1 MNPPKNHVMHK
12 EDSMRNRWIV
22 VASVALIVAVF
33 VGCAGQSGGGNRE
46 IEVSV
51 TDKGFE
57 PSRIEVKKGDTV
69 TLVVTRKTDMTCAT
83 GIVVADRGITQDL
96 PLNEPVRVALG
107 NVEGGEIAF
116 ACPMDM
122 IKGTVVV
129 AN

>member
-1 MNPPKNHVMHK
+1 M
-12 EDSMRNRWIV
+12 MRKRCIV
-22 VASVALIVAVF
+22 VAALALIVAV
-33 VGCAGQSGGGNRE
+33 VAGCGGGQTGGKSRE
-46 IEVSV
+46 IQVSV

-57 PSRIEVKKGDTV
+57 PSRIEVNKGDAV
-69 TLVVTRKTDMTCAT
+69 TLVVTRKTDQTCAT

-107 NVEGGEIAF
+107 NVESGEIGF

-122 IKGTVVV
+122 IKGTVA

>member
-1 MNPPKNHVMHK
+1 MAALML
-12 EDSMRNRWIV
+12 V
-22 VASVALIVAVF
+22 VAVAA
-33 VGCAGQSGGGNRE
+33 GCGGQSGGKNRE

-57 PSRIEVKKGDTV
+57 PSRIEVKKGDAV
-69 TLVVTRKTDMTCAT
+69 TLVVTRKTDQTCAT

-107 NVEGGEIAF
+107 NVEAGEIAF

-122 IKGTVVV
+122 IKGSVV

>member
-1 MNPPKNHVMHK
+1 
-12 EDSMRNRWIV
+12 MRHR
-22 VASVALIVAVF
+22 SVAGAVLSLALLVAVAA
-33 VGCAGQSGGGNRE
+33 GCGGQKAGGSSRE

-57 PSRIEVKKGDTV
+57 PSRIEVEKGDNV
-69 TLVVTRKTDMTCAT
+69 TLVVTRKTEQTCAT

-107 NVEGGEIAF
+107 NVESGEIGF

-122 IKGTVVV
+122 IKGTVA

>member
-1 MNPPKNHVMHK
+1 
-12 EDSMRNRWIV
+12 MRSRWITAPMLALV
-22 VASVALIVAVF
+22 VALAA
-33 VGCAGQSGGGNRE
+33 GCAGQTGGANRE

-57 PSRIEVKKGDTV
+57 PSRIEVNKGDTV
-69 TLVVTRKTDMTCAT
+69 TLVVTRKTDQTCAT

-96 PLNEPVRVALG
+96 PLNEPVRVAIG

-122 IKGTVVV
+122 IKGTVA